1 MSGKH
6 RKPDPDQLDQLDQL
20 VEPRAAEPM
29 APVQVPPPPAPSA
42 APPSRRVAGSHS
54 RPPAPADGRALV
66 AREST
71 PSEGP
76 QRAAAAPGRTVV
88 VRRDRRSERTQRKAT
103 GRRRTLAVV
112 LGTGIL
118 AASVAVYW
126 VTRTGQ
132 ESTNQVAA
140 GPAKQQTLLVQVT
153 GDDGV
158 AAASALVG
166 VTAAENSSAIVLVP
180 SRLLVDVA
188 GAGSLPFGETA
199 TLPEPSAPAQALTDL
214 LGVRVD
220 DSWVLTVEG
229 LAGVVDAVGGVQ
241 AAVDVDVV
249 TTDAA
254 GRSKIVVPAGSQR
267 LDGTS
272 AAAFATYLAEDEPEQ
287 ARLAR
292 FDDVFTAVVAA
303 LPRTKA
309 EIEAAVQASG
319 VGSESTLGEG
329 QLAARLSVLRA
340 SSAAGTLVSDV
351 LPVTEY
357 DSGGAVT
364 SYGIDSGQVAA
375 MMRSLLPGALQTD
388 SGGEV
393 LRVLVE
399 NGVGTPGLVELARAK
414 LVADGFRFV
423 NGGNAANFGVEE
435 SAVFISNGTATSV
448 RRGERVASSLGLP
461 VSAVTTSD
469 RGQTVADVIVV
480 LGKDF
485 LP

>member
-6 RKPDPDQLDQLDQL
+6 RKPDPDQLD
-20 VEPRAAEPM
+20 EPRALPVVETV
-29 APVQVPPPPAPSA
+29 APVAPPHVPPAPGPA
-42 APPSRRVAGSHS
+42 APAATD
-54 RPPAPADGRALV
+54 APV
-66 AREST
+66 
-71 PSEGP
+71 
-76 QRAAAAPGRTVV
+76 RAAAAPGPTVV
-88 VRRDRRSERTQRKAT
+88 VRRDRGSERRQRKAA

-118 AASVAVYW
+118 AAAVAVYW
-126 VTRTGQ
+126 VTRTDDT
-132 ESTNQVAA
+132 EPADPVTT
-140 GPAKQQTLLVQVT
+140 GPAQQQTLLVQVT
-153 GDDGV
+153 GGDGV
-158 AAASALVG
+158 AAANALVG
-166 VTAAENSSAIVLVP
+166 ITATENSAAVILVP

-188 GAGSLPFGETA
+188 GSGSLPFGETV
-199 TLPEPSAPAQALTDL
+199 TLPEPTAPAAALTDL

-220 DSWVLTVEG
+220 DGWVLTEQG
-229 LAGVVDAVGGVQ
+229 LAGLVDAVGGVQ

-249 TTDAA
+249 TTDTE
-254 GRSKIVVPAGSQR
+254 GTSTIVVPAGSQL
-267 LDGTS
+267 LDGES

-303 LPRTKA
+303 LPREKSGIA
-309 EIEAAVQASG
+309 SAVRASG
-319 VGSESTLGEG
+319 LDSESTLGEG
-329 QLAARLSVLRA
+329 ELAARLAVLRD

-351 LPVTEY
+351 LPVTEI
-357 DSGGAVT
+357 DSGGALT

-375 MMRSLLPGALQTD
+375 MMRSLLPGALLTD

-414 LVADGFRFV
+414 LVAEGFRFV
-423 NGGNAANFGVEE
+423 NGGNAATFDIAE
-435 SAVFISNGTATSV
+435 SAVFISDGTAASV
-448 RRGERVASSLGLP
+448 RRGEQVAAALGLP
-461 VSAVTTSD
+461 PSAVTASD